1 MNMKT
6 ITLRLPD
13 TLVKELPE
21 EESSLSEI
29 LKLGLKQLKIEKA
42 IERYKRGGVSLARVA
57 ELAGISIRE
66 MVPLAYAHGLE
77 PKYDESLVELELS
90 PEMATKL

>member
-1 MNMKT
+1 MKT
-6 ITLRLPD
+6 ITIRLPD

-29 LKLGLKQLKIEKA
+29 LKLGLKQMKIEKA
-42 IERYKRGGVSLARVA
+42 LERYKKGGMSLARVA

-77 PKYDESLVELELS
+77 PRYDEALLESELT
-90 PEMATKL
+90 PETARTL

>member
-1 MNMKT
+1 MKT
-6 ITLRLPD
+6 ITIRLPD

-29 LKLGLKQLKIEKA
+29 LKLGLKQMKIEKA
-42 IERYKRGGVSLARVA
+42 LERYKKGGVSLARVA

-66 MVPLAYAHGLE
+66 MIPLAYAHGLE
-77 PKYDESLVELELS
+77 PKYDEALLESELT
-90 PEMATKL
+90 PETARTL

>member
-57 ELAGISIRE
+57 ELAGVSIRE

-77 PKYDESLVELELS
+77 PKYDESLVESELS

>member
-1 MNMKT
+1 MKT

-13 TLVKELPE
+13 TLVKELPK

-29 LKLGLKQLKIEKA
+29 VKLGLKQLKIEKA
-42 IERYKRGGVSLARVA
+42 IERYKRGSVSLARTA

-77 PKYDESLVELELS
+77 PKYDETLVESELS
-90 PEMATKL
+90 LEMATKL

>member
-13 TLVKELPE
+13 TLVKELPG

-29 LKLGLKQLKIEKA
+29 VKLGLKQLKIEKA
-42 IERYKRGGVSLARVA
+42 IERYKRGSVSLARTA

-66 MVPLAYAHGLE
+66 MIPLAYAHGLE
-77 PKYDESLVELELS
+77 PKYDETLVESELS
-90 PEMATKL
+90 LEMATTL

>member
-1 MNMKT
+1 MKT
-6 ITLRLPD
+6 ITIRLPD

-42 IERYKRGGVSLARVA
+42 LEHYKKGGVSLARVA

-66 MVPLAYAHGLE
+66 MIPLAYAHGLE
-77 PKYDESLVELELS
+77 PRYDEALLESELT
-90 PEMATKL
+90 PETARTL

>member
-1 MNMKT
+1 MKT
-6 ITLRLPD
+6 IIIRLPD

-42 IERYKRGGVSLARVA
+42 LEHYKKGGVSLARVA

-66 MVPLAYAHGLE
+66 MIPLAYAHGLE
-77 PKYDESLVELELS
+77 PRYDEALLESELT
-90 PEMATKL
+90 PETARTL